1 MRRLLALVVVFGF
14 AAPASAAT
22 NPDLMD
28 LSEGPWVLTS
38 DTGESCPLTLGDM
51 PVDDG
56 RHLDGGG
63 DCRALDETLTEATGW
78 RIDAPDTLVFID
90 GTGKELLRM
99 PMHKA
104 DGTFRTDLEREP
116 SLVLK
121 PAE

>member
-1 MRRLLALVVVFGF
+1 MYRLLALVAVLGL

-38 DTGESCPLTLGDM
+38 DAGGSCPLTLGDM
-51 PVDDG
+51 PADEG

-63 DCRALDETLTEATGW
+63 DCRELDAALSEASGW

-90 GTGKELLRM
+90 GTGKALLRM
-99 PMHKA
+99 PMLKG
-104 DGTFRTDLEREP
+104 DGTFRTKPGREP
-116 SLVLK
+116 ALILK